1 MAQKDGHHA
10 YANRHIQT
18 FQELMKAKAKRVIR
32 GTYNH
37 RPQKKKKKKNS
48 CHSSSSPTKLPEY
61 RLTFDKVLR
70 TKPHEYIE

>member
-37 RPQKKKKKKNS
+37 RPQKKKKKKTPVTVHQVRRNFQS
-48 CHSSSSPTKLPEY
+48 I
-61 RLTFDKVLR
+61 D
-70 TKPHEYIE
+70 